1 MKLNF
6 SIAFIFF
13 VLTCIAQNEA
23 HLIVQMKDSFAL
35 QKKNDIQGL
44 WNSNWIEFIPLRG
57 NEDAGFRQIHHNNY
71 FYVEGDSLWNMDYPC
86 KLISIEK
93 ITPGNF
99 RFVNDS
105 TLSYRGE
112 LYKQAHY
119 DTATIALLKMD
130 QINPACYLGKWE
142 LVRTESGGD
151 GTGDVY
157 IFPFTIED
165 TLFITE
171 EVIKGKAIK
180 IRIEKAEREFFFTI
194 IRTEV
199 SWELHLTPTD
209 AWLKKDKKMWK
220 RDWNLPPPSKKEFK
234 KMRNEEGVELELL
247 FRRL

>member
-1 MKLNF
+1 MKIRF

-23 HLIVQMKDSFAL
+23 HLIEQTKDSFAL

-44 WNSNWIEFIPLRG
+44 WNSNWIEFIPAKVS
-57 NEDAGFRQIHHNNY
+57 EDAAFRQIHHNNY
-71 FYVEGDSLWNMDYPC
+71 FFVEGDSLWNMDYPC

-105 TLSYRGE
+105 TLNYRGE
-112 LYKQAHY
+112 LYTQAHY

-130 QINPACYLGKWE
+130 RINPACYIGKWE

-157 IFPFTIED
+157 IFPFTIGD

-171 EVIKGKAIK
+171 EVIKGKVIK
-180 IRIEKAEREFFFTI
+180 IRIEEAEREFFFTI
-194 IRTEV
+194 IRTGV

-209 AWLKKDKKMWK
+209 TWLKKDKKMWK
-220 RDWNLPPPSKKEFK
+220 RDWNLPPPGKKELK
-234 KMRNEEGVELELL
+234 KMRNEEGVELKLL